1 MKEKI
6 ETNEDQYIQNIID
19 IFKEKLEKDYK
30 SGKTKRD
37 AHPKSLGLLK
47 SKFIVNDNLPK
58 ALRVGIFKEG
68 KTYPALIRISNSNPK
83 VQGDNKKDVRG
94 FAIKLLDAYG
104 KKFIDDE
111 KNTQDFLL
119 VSTKTLPLGT
129 VKLFHD
135 AVYYNL
141 KVNPLVF
148 LFKMIGS
155 GNLNKLKEMSESRKH
170 HTSPLDICYYS
181 TTPYMFGQEIVKYC
195 IIPTSKYKSQLPN
208 KLTYSYLTDNM
219 KVHLQNAEATFDFM
233 IQIKKHNM
241 PVEDASIEWCE
252 KKSPFIKV
260 GEIVIEKQDFISSK
274 RDDFS
279 ENLSFSPAHCLIEHK
294 PIGGI
299 NRARTKIYKEMSLFR
314 HKRNSKVLIEPTLED
329 YNSL

>member
-1 MKEKI
+1 MKEMS
-6 ETNEDQYIQNIID
+6 EYQYIDNIIN

-30 SGKTKRD
+30 CGQTKRD

-47 SKFIVNDNLPK
+47 AKFIVNSNLPK
-58 ALRVGIFKEG
+58 ALRVGIFKDS
-68 KTYPALIRISNSNPK
+68 KTYPAIIRISNSNPK
-83 VQGDNKKDVRG
+83 VQGDNKKDIRG
-94 FAIKLLDAYG
+94 FAIKLLDAPG
-104 KKFIDDE
+104 KKLIDDE

-135 AVYYNL
+135 AVYYNF

-148 LFKMIGS
+148 LCKMISS
-155 GNLNKLKEMSESRKH
+155 GNLNKLKDIALSRKH
-170 HTSPLDICYYS
+170 DTSPLDISYYS

-195 IIPTSKYKSQLPN
+195 IIPTSKYKSKLPS
-208 KLTYSYLTDNM
+208 KLSYSYLSDNM
-219 KVHLQNAEATFDFM
+219 QQHLRESEATFDFM

-241 PVEDASIEWCE
+241 PVEDASVKWCD
-252 KKSPFIKV
+252 KKSPYIKV
-260 GEIVIEKQDFISSK
+260 GEIVIDKQEFINKK
-274 RDDFS
+274 RAILA
-279 ENLSFSPAHCLIEHK
+279 ENLSFSPAHCLVDHK

-299 NRARTKIYKEMSLFR
+299 NRARIKIYKEMSTFR
-314 HKRNSKVLIEPTLED
+314 HKRNNIHLVEPTIED